1 MEISPEMEKMEAN
14 EKIVWQLSS
23 CPMSDEA
30 NLQKLLADSWE
41 PFSTAMFM
49 DVNALNP
56 REIKQV
62 PIVFLKRGVIM
73 DGSTSG
79 KPTLSVVE

>member
-1 MEISPEMEKMEAN
+1 MDQ

-41 PFSTAMFM
+41 PFSTAIFM
-49 DVNALNP
+49 EVNPLNP
-56 REIKQV
+56 REVKQM
-62 PIVFLKRGVIM
+62 PIVFLKRGMIV
-73 DGSTSG
+73 DGTADS
-79 KPTLSVVE
+79 KPTLTVVE

>member
-1 MEISPEMEKMEAN
+1 MDQ

-49 DVNALNP
+49 DVNSLNP
-56 REIKQV
+56 REVKQV
-62 PIVFLKRGVIM
+62 PIVFLKRGIIV
-73 DGSTSG
+73 DGSSG
-79 KPTLSVVE
+79 SKPSLTVVE